1 MPRPS
6 LAGSTRLDRA
16 IAYLAPSWAAKR
28 QSARLRFEAAAQFR
42 GADTTRLLS
51 DWLTHSLDVVNPD
64 KMELRTL
71 QERTQE
77 LNRNNPISSS
87 ITDTLMV
94 NVVGQG
100 LQPQSGMRAKE
111 LGLPEEEAQR
121 LRRQAEAIF
130 DRMQKREKFRI
141 KQALA
146 FRKIVEDGE
155 VIANLPLRSDPW
167 RYLRRGVELIE
178 SGRLGGMGFYREGVF
193 QGIELD
199 QDTKEPQRYWIR
211 KPNLTNNDF
220 ELPRYEWTGIPARD
234 SRGRPLIL
242 HNFLQKRPGQLR
254 GIPFLAPALMHFK
267 YLGDYFSAA
276 VVAAK
281 MAAFVSL
288 IITTSDPT
296 GMMPGPLARPTG
308 TPGASLTGGR
318 APKTF
323 WEPGSILRLG
333 LGETA
338 NMLDPKGVHEA
349 FGSFMEIGLR
359 ILGATGGMP
368 YELLLKD
375 FSKTNYSSARAAL
388 LEARRWFMFLRAWF
402 GWEFCQPIWELEL
415 EDAYLRGEFHVPY
428 FYENREE
435 YCRARWMG
443 GGWGWVDPVKE
454 VGASI
459 AAILARLS
467 THADELGGQ
476 GKDWE
481 DVFEQL
487 VQEQKYAEALGLP
500 PLVVPKSSGVQGEGR
515 ENEEP
520 GERADP
526 ARAHLTAILGYLAQI
541 AATSREFPA
550 EAV

>member
-1 MPRPS
+1 MAQPS
-6 LAGSTRLDRA
+6 LQGSTRLDRA
-16 IAYLAPSWAAKR
+16 IAYIAPRWAAKR

-51 DWLTHSLDVVNPD
+51 DWLTQSLEIVNPD
-64 KMELRTL
+64 TMELRTL

-77 LNRNNPISSS
+77 LNRNNPIAAS
-87 ITDTLMV
+87 ITDTLTI

-100 LQPQSGMRAKE
+100 LQPQSGLRAKE
-111 LGLPEEEAQR
+111 LGISEEEAQR
-121 LRRQAEAIF
+121 LRRQAEGIF
-130 DRMQKREKFRI
+130 DRWQKQEKFRL
-141 KQALA
+141 KQSLA

-155 VIANLPLRSDPW
+155 ILVNLPGRSEPW
-167 RYLRRGVELIE
+167 RYLKRGVELIE
-178 SGRLGGMGFYREGVF
+178 GNRLGGQGFFRLGVF
-193 QGIELD
+193 QGIEVD

-211 KPNLTNNDF
+211 KANLTSNNYEF
-220 ELPRYEWTGIPARD
+220 PRYEWTGMPARD

-242 HNFLQKRPGQLR
+242 HNFLMKRPGQLR
-254 GIPFLAPALMHFK
+254 GVPFLAPALVHFK
-267 YLGDYFSAA
+267 HLSDYFSAA

-288 IITTSDPT
+288 VITTSDPQGLIPAVRQT
-296 GMMPGPLARPTG
+296 GVS
-308 TPGASLTGGR
+308 GAALNSGNG
-318 APKTF
+318 APKEV

-333 LGETA
+333 IGETA
-338 NMLDPKGVHEA
+338 GMLDPQGVHES

-359 ILGATGGMP
+359 ILGATSGLP

-402 GWEFCQPIWELEL
+402 GWEYCQPIWELVL
-415 EDAYLRGEFHVPY
+415 EEAYFRGEFQARNFHQ
-428 FYENREE
+428 FQDE

-454 VGASI
+454 VGAAI

-467 THADELGGQ
+467 THADELAGQ

-487 VQEQKYAEALGLP
+487 VQEQRYAEALGLP
-500 PLVVPKSSGVQGEGR
+500 PLQAPKAFSTQGEAQ
-515 ENEEP
+515 ESEP
-520 GERADP
+520 GQGNQQAQ
-526 ARAHLTAILGYLAQI
+526 AHLTAILAYLAQI
-541 AATSREFPA
+541 AAASQEMKDA
-550 EAV
+550 A